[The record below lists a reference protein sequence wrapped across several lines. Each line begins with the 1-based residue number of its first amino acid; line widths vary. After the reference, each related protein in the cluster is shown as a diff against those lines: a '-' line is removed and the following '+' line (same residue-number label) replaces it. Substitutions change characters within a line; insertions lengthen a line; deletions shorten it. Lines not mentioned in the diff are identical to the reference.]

1 MLFFLQNM
9 RFFKKYYTTVF
20 FVAAIFIL
28 LCAISS
34 YAGEKH
40 SDKKTD
46 ILTDKIH
53 ITSDMLELNRD
64 DNKAEFTGNV
74 KATQG
79 DTVITSDTLTVV
91 YYSQTAE
98 NKKTDEI
105 KGKIKK
111 IYAVGNVKI
120 MMDDKTAFAHKA
132 VYTPDDSVLVLSGT
146 DSKIISNND
155 SVTGDKI
162 TLYRDDGRIVI
173 EGGEDKPV
181 KAIFYPEKEN
191 R

>member
-9 RFFKKYYTTVF
+9 QFFKKYYATVF
-20 FVAAIFIL
+20 FVAAIFML
-28 LCAISS
+28 LCTILA
-34 YAGEKH
+34 YAEKKH
-40 SDKKTD
+40 SDKNTD
-46 ILTDKIH
+46 TPTDKIL

-79 DTVITSDTLTVV
+79 DTVITSDSLTV
-91 YYSQTAE
+91 YYSQAAE
-98 NKKTDEI
+98 DKKTDDME
-105 KGKIKK
+105 GKIKK
-111 IYAVGNVKI
+111 IYVVGNVKI

-162 TLYRDDGRIVI
+162 TFYRDDGRIVI